1 MRKNYMNFNG
11 DAERTVKIENFK
23 SVTEFGENLVIDKNL
38 YKGFMRKYSINVM
51 PSEVLALYT
60 ALNRTYAFCKD
71 GNLYFYSDEVGAEK
85 VATIGGGAPLV
96 AEVLFNGSSALLC
109 VGEEQSFII
118 NGEEKIALEFPFGSS
133 IAVYNGRVFTAKNKT
148 ITFGGA
154 FDFINYS
161 VAKAVGVISVPEG
174 AGEILKLVT
183 QENNLIVVC
192 ENCAYRLTADE
203 NLVFKFIKYADFSHK
218 VEDKTVKEIGG
229 KIYFISKGK
238 MCVLYG
244 GNLSYKNTLF
254 EKLSYTVI
262 GDAVCFE
269 NKYLLPVN
277 IGGKFYAYTF
287 DTISGA
293 ECFEIASSGII
304 SDSGYFA
311 DNDTLTLIKLTR
323 SGTLAKQIWQSNSLD
338 FLVNNKK
345 LLSAI
350 EIYLGGNATLEIFGD
365 FGIYSV
371 PLKKG
376 CNIKKLSL
384 PSKEFRF
391 KLKASSLEEI
401 VAKNFRIK
409 YKILGG

>member
-1 MRKNYMNFNG
+1 MRKNYMNFSG
-11 DAERTVKIENFK
+11 DAERTVKIESFK

-38 YKGFMRKYSINVM
+38 RKGFMRKYSINIM
-51 PSEVLALYT
+51 PSKVLALYT
-60 ALNRTYAFCKD
+60 ALNKTYAFCKD
-71 GNLYFYSDEVGAEK
+71 GNLYSYTDEVGAEK
-85 VATIGGGAPLV
+85 VTTIGGGAPLIT
-96 AEVLFNGSSALLC
+96 EVLFNGVSTLLC
-109 VGEEQSFII
+109 VGEEQSFIL
-118 NGEEKIALEFPFGSS
+118 NGEEKIAFEFPFGGS

-161 VAKAVGVISVPEG
+161 VTKAVGVISVPEC

-192 ENCAYRLTADE
+192 EDCAYKLTADE
-203 NLVFKFIKYADFSHK
+203 NLIFKLIKCADFSCK
-218 VEDKTVKEIGG
+218 AEDKTVKEIGG
-229 KIYFISKGK
+229 KIYFISQGK
-238 MCVLYG
+238 TCVFYG
-244 GNLSYKNTLF
+244 GNVSYKSTLL

-262 GDAVCFE
+262 GNAVCFE

-287 DTISGA
+287 DTISGE
-293 ECFEIASSGII
+293 ECFESASSGIF
-304 SDSGYFA
+304 SDSGYFV
-311 DNDTLTLIKLTR
+311 DNETLTLIKLTR
-323 SGTLAKQIWQSNSLD
+323 SGTLAKQIWQSISLD

-350 EIYLGGNATLEIFGD
+350 EIYLGGNATLEISGD

-384 PSKEFRF
+384 PSKEFSF
-391 KLKASSLEEI
+391 KLKASSLKEI